1 MSTIENINN
10 NISNKPRFFKIL
22 IHSVIWIFLLCMP
35 ILLSTNTEF
44 VFWHIVERWWV
55 SIFLYAI
62 VFYINYLSMVD
73 KLFFGKKKIL
83 FFGANILILFALA
96 CVSLS
101 IRIVFFNWRAA
112 PHHME
117 FIYWYC
123 FSTMF
128 SMVLPMVMAIAI
140 RIYEHWQ
147 EIETKHQ
154 KSAAEQLQT
163 ELKHLEYQI
172 QPHFFF
178 NSLNNIYS
186 LVDISPERAKET
198 IHNLSKL
205 MRYLL
210 YETNSSL
217 VPLDGEIAF
226 MSKYIEL
233 MKLRSAAT
241 TVVEYDFPENTNGI
255 EVAPLMFISLIENS
269 FKHGILPQGKSE
281 LKFSMKIEGRKIIFQ
296 TSNPYFE
303 EVGNN
308 LTGGSSIGL
317 ENIRRRLNLIYPD
330 KSEFY
335 TKIENGKFLAY
346 LSIEA

>member
-303 EVGNN
+303 EVGSN

-330 KSEFY
+330 KSEFS
-335 TKIENGKFLAY
+335 E
-346 LSIEA
+346 LSIPSLGQERAVPP